1 MRRMGITEKAKD
13 IADKGFEK
21 AGEYSGKASGKAAE
35 LAEKAGGKATE
46 LSGTA
51 RERAPEYL
59 DRAAEVAEK
68 VVEVAEKVVEAA
80 AAGVD
85 KATGG
90 KYHEQISAATVK
102 VNETLDRAR
111 HSTHGTTST
120 PTGPDIK
127 PATDVSGQAG
137 APITPSSTNPDAE
150 KS

>member
-51 RERAPEYL
+51 RERAPEYI
-59 DRAAEVAEK
+59 DRAAEL
-68 VVEVAEKVVEAA
+68 AEKVVEAA
-80 AAGVD
+80 AAGAD
-85 KATGG
+85 KVTGG
-90 KYHEQISAATVK
+90 RYHEQISSAAGK
-102 VNETLDRAR
+102 IEQSLDRAR
-111 HSTHGTTST
+111 HSTHGATSASA
-120 PTGPDIK
+120 GPDIK

>member
-1 MRRMGITEKAKD
+1 MRCMGITEKAKD
-13 IADKGFEK
+13 IADKGFVK
-21 AGEYSGKASGKAAE
+21 AGEYSGKASEKAAE

-68 VVEVAEKVVEAA
+68 VVEAA

-85 KATGG
+85 KVTGG
-90 KYHEQISAATVK
+90 KYHEQISSATVK
-102 VNETLDRAR
+102 VSETLDRAR
-111 HSTHGTTST
+111 HSTHGPTSAS
-120 PTGPDIK
+120 TGPDIK

-137 APITPSSTNPDAE
+137 APITPSTTNPDAE
-150 KS
+150 KN